1 MAESTVLMGTF
12 QDLDRTADALD
23 GLRDLGIADRDIE
36 VMSSVPYS
44 AEMLGRP
51 RYKTLLPIISLVS
64 AILGFLVGLFYTV
77 GTPNLYPI
85 MVGGQPLVPGPPT
98 ALLLYEFT
106 MLFLIIG
113 TFLGM
118 LWINLF
124 PSFGP
129 QYYDRKVTDGRIAL
143 VINCRPDQTEATRAV
158 LETQEAEEISE
169 PERRPL

>member
-1 MAESTVLMGTF
+1 MGDSTVLMATF

-23 GLRDLGIADRDIE
+23 GLRDVGIADRDIE
-36 VMSSVPYS
+36 LMSSVPYS

-51 RYKTLLPIISLVS
+51 QHKTVLPIISLIS
-64 AILGFLVGLFYTV
+64 AILGFGVGLFYTV
-77 GTPNLYPI
+77 GTPNLYPL
-85 MVGGQPLVPGPPT
+85 MVGGQPFVPGPPT

-106 MLFLIIG
+106 MLFLLIG

-124 PSFGP
+124 PSYGP
-129 QYYDRKVTDGRIAL
+129 QYYDRKLTDGRIAL
-143 VINCRPDQTEATRAV
+143 VIRCRPDQMEASRVV
-158 LETQEAEEISE
+158 LEDQEAEDIGE